1 MYCNLLSRSTC
12 QVDDN
17 SWTLE
22 SQKNVFTP
30 STKLSLDT
38 SAQQQ
43 AKRKAFDLLDALTKS
58 GALSVTDASLHVLVT
73 ATHIFDRSVLE
84 TLVQRD
90 VNPLQKLQQSL
101 LIMLKTLHDKPLDA
115 LVTLQEK
122 RSLALQYPDLF
133 EVQ

>member
-1 MYCNLLSRSTC
+1 MLSGSTC
-12 QVDDN
+12 QADDN

-22 SQKNVFTP
+22 SQKNVFTS

-101 LIMLKTLHDKPLDA
+101 LIMLTTLHGKPLDA

-122 RSLALQYPDLF
+122 GSLAQKYPDLF
-133 EVQ
+133 EVE

>member
-1 MYCNLLSRSTC
+1 LSRYALK
-12 QVDDN
+12 VDEN

-30 STKLSLDT
+30 PAKVSLDS

-101 LIMLKTLHDKPLDA
+101 LIMLKTLHGKPLAA
-115 LVTLQEK
+115 LVTSQEK
-122 RSLALQYPDLF
+122 ESLALQYPDLF

>member
-1 MYCNLLSRSTC
+1 MLSRSTC

-122 RSLALQYPDLF
+122 GSLALRAGRFLL
-133 EVQ
+133 

>member
-1 MYCNLLSRSTC
+1 LLSRYALK
-12 QVDDN
+12 VDEN

-30 STKLSLDT
+30 PTKVSVDT

-101 LIMLKTLHDKPLDA
+101 LIMLKTLHCKPLDA
-115 LVTLQEK
+115 LVTSQEK
-122 RSLALQYPDLF
+122 GSLAQQYPDLF
-133 EVQ
+133 EVP